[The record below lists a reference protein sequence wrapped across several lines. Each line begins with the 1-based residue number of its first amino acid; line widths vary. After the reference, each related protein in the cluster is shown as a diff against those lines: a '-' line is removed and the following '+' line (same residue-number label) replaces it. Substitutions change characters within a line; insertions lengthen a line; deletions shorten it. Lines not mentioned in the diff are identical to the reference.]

1 MQKKQSNQ
9 GSRRSQNRINSF
21 NRATSAIASA
31 SKNGGVSERG
41 EIIKRGRVVEALPN
55 ALFKVEYEDKTSGLA
70 NLGGKMKVYKI
81 RVLVGDMV
89 EAIIDPYS
97 KKGRIV
103 KRG

>member
-21 NRATSAIASA
+21 NRD
-31 SKNGGVSERG
+31 VSTMANADKK
-41 EIIKRGRVVEALPN
+41 EIIKRGRVIGALPN
-55 ALFKVEYEDKTSGLA
+55 ALFKIEYEDKTQGLA
-70 NLGGKMKVYKI
+70 GLGGKMKVYKI

-89 EAIIDPYS
+89 EAVIDPYS